1 MSALTYHPPLSAL
14 RDSVIRDISAPVA
27 KRMRA
32 IYYLRSM
39 ETEEA
44 TNILMVAL
52 KDKRNSPLLRHELAY
67 VLGQM
72 RKDIACDVLENV
84 LSDVSDDVMV
94 RHECAEA
101 LGAIGANRSKTVLK
115 TFSNKKDE
123 KIEVKETCKIA
134 HNLILWR
141 QNGKV
146 GERPLV
152 CACMT
157 TYNSV
162 DPAPPSEDDNLSI
175 KELGQQ
181 LSNEALPLFQR
192 YRAMFALRNRGG
204 DDAAIALGEVLVG
217 DTSSALLRHE
227 VAYVLGQMQL
237 PAGANALA
245 ESLRRLNE
253 HNMVRHEAAEALG
266 AIVGAEEKC
275 KLLLEEFLKDDD
287 DVVRESC
294 QVALDC
300 QDYWTNLG
308 NPTNDLQTMKMIKEN
323 TKEEVKQLKRTYDII
338 T

>member
-1 MSALTYHPPLSAL
+1 MSLAVPPVDSL
-14 RDSVIRDISAPVA
+14 REAVIDDVTAPVA

-32 IYYLRSM
+32 IYYLRTM

-44 TNILMVAL
+44 VKILMVGL
-52 KDKRNSPLLRHELAY
+52 NDKRNSPLLRHELAY

-72 RKDIACDVLENV
+72 RNRIACGTLESVLA
-84 LSDVSDDVMV
+84 DQSDDVMV

-101 LGAIGANRSKTVLK
+101 LGAIGASSSKTILEK
-115 TFSNKKDE
+115 FANKADE
-123 KIEVKETCKIA
+123 PIEVKETCEIA
-134 HNLILWR
+134 HNFIKW
-141 QNGKV
+141 KDE
-146 GERPLV
+146 GEKGEKPLT

-162 DPAPPSEDDNLSI
+162 DPAPASEAENLSVD
-175 KELGQQ
+175 ELGKQ
-181 LSNEALPLFQR
+181 LGDESLPLFER

-204 DDAAIALGEVLVG
+204 DDAAIMLGKILVE
-217 DTSSALLRHE
+217 DSSSALLRHE

-245 ESLRRLNE
+245 ESLKRLNE

-275 KLLLEEFLKDDD
+275 KILLEEFLKDQD

-294 QVALDC
+294 EVALDC
-300 QDYWTNLG
+300 QDYWS
-308 NPTNDLQTMKMIKEN
+308 DLN
-323 TKEEVKQLKRTYDII
+323 QLQA
-338 T
+338 